1 VKNVTPENILT
12 KFLISI
18 KLHWRLYFCL
28 IFVVGSKFLTESI
41 DRNYDGDLI
50 ALIVFII
57 YSAIIYLFFGGY
69 TQHYDDKD

>member
-1 VKNVTPENILT
+1 MKNVSPENILT

-28 IFVVGSKFLTESI
+28 ILVVGSKFLTESI

>member
-1 VKNVTPENILT
+1 MKNATPENILT
-12 KFLISI
+12 KSLISI
-18 KLHWRLYFCL
+18 KLHWRLYLCL
-28 IFVVGSKFLTESI
+28 ITVVGSKFLTEFI

-69 TQHYDDKD
+69 TQHYNNKD

>member
-1 VKNVTPENILT
+1 MKNVTPENILT
-12 KFLISI
+12 KSLISI
-18 KLHWRLYFCL
+18 KLHWRLYLCL
-28 IFVVGSKFLTESI
+28 IVVVGSKFLTESI

-69 TQHYDDKD
+69 TQHYNNKD